1 MTRPE
6 SVAAKSLGEFL
17 RSRRAALDPE
27 QAGAVSWGRQRRVPG
42 LRREEV
48 AQLAGVSV
56 AYYTRMEQGQARNA
70 STEVLMALA
79 RALQLTR
86 TETEHLLDLAQP
98 SPLRPLPRTRPERPQ
113 PRALAMMEAI
123 ADQPAVLLGRRNDV
137 LAWTRMG
144 HALLA
149 PHVLFDSV
157 SDPATRP
164 SIPRLLFLDPQVRV
178 TFAEWEKEA
187 RTNVAYLRLVSG
199 KYPDDTRLA
208 ELVGELC
215 MKSPEFAS
223 MWASGRV
230 GECTGGIKYFQ
241 HPLVGELSAEFQI
254 WLKADSPDHRLEVYT
269 PADRQSADALS
280 LLGTVMQEVGSPP
293 GSLGPEGAPAP
304 GSRASEHRRRCSSVS
319 PKFLGST

>member
-1 MTRPE
+1 MTSPGTA
-6 SVAAKSLGEFL
+6 AAKSLGEFL

-27 QAGAVSWGRQRRVPG
+27 QAGAAVWGRQRRVPG

-56 AYYTRMEQGQARNA
+56 AYYTRLEQGQARNA

-79 RALQLTR
+79 RALQLTP

-98 SPLRPLPRTRPERPQ
+98 SPLRPAPRTRPERPQ

-137 LAWTRMG
+137 LAWTRSG

-149 PHVLFDSV
+149 PHVPFDSV
-157 SDPATRP
+157 ADPAMRP
-164 SIPRLLFLDPQVRV
+164 SMPRMLFLDSQVRGSY
-178 TFAEWEKEA
+178 AEWEKEA

-208 ELVGELC
+208 ELVGELS
-215 MKSPEFAS
+215 MKSPEFAA

-230 GECTGGIKYFQ
+230 GECTGGTKRFQ
-241 HPLVGELSAEFQI
+241 HPLVGELTADFQI
-254 WLKADSPDHRLEVYT
+254 WLQADSPDHRLEVYT
-269 PADRQSADALS
+269 SADQQSADALS
-280 LLGTVMQEVGSPP
+280 LLGTVMQEMGRLP
-293 GSLGPEGAPAP
+293 GRLGPEGTTGEPEPQAP
-304 GSRASEHRRRCSSVS
+304 RHDRRR
-319 PKFLGST
+319 